1 MKIDE
6 LNKNSKI
13 EKVTQ
18 GVNSVED
25 YKYDFVELA
34 PEVFHVIRKINNFD
48 ESLIKKIFHVDNI
61 NSLRVDVT

>member
-1 MKIDE
+1 MKLDE

-18 GVNSVED
+18 AINTIED
-25 YKYDFVELA
+25 FKYDFVELA

-48 ESLIKKIFHVDNI
+48 ESLLK
-61 NSLRVDVT
+61 